1 MLQGSLGVV
10 IIVWTK
16 ASVNEYERRNTLKRY
31 AYMIIVLREFAF
43 QTQLDFTD
51 DRCDD
56 GANLEIGKL
65 TGKR

>member
-43 QTQLDFTD
+43 QT
-51 DRCDD
+51 
-56 GANLEIGKL
+56 
-65 TGKR
+65 